1 MAHALIAGALGL
13 ALAATGA
20 HVLAGEALPDPTRPP
35 AVVANAAAG
44 TEKAKAPAE
53 ALVLQ
58 SVLVSPTRKV
68 AIISGTP
75 LMPGGRIR
83 DHTLIDVTPTGVLLD
98 GPEGRIGL
106 KLFGGEDRRAV
117 KTAHTAPTPRA
128 MTRGSTRP

>member
-1 MAHALIAGALGL
+1 MAHALITGALGL
-13 ALAATGA
+13 VLVAACPR
-20 HVLAGEALPDPTRPP
+20 VLAGEALPDPTRPP
-35 AVVANAAAG
+35 AAVANHAAG
-44 TEKAKAPAE
+44 GEKVKAPAE

-58 SVLVSPTRKV
+58 SVLVSPSRKV

-75 LMPGGRIR
+75 LMPGGRIH

-106 KLFGGEDRRAV
+106 KLFGGDDRRAV

-128 MTRGSTRP
+128 TTRGSPRP